1 MLDSF
6 FTGLLL
12 VLQWPAIGFL
22 VLGVVLGIWLGAVP
36 GLSGIVGMVI
46 ILPFTFGMDP
56 VAAFALLL
64 ALYAVTSTG
73 DTLSAVLL
81 GVPGTASAA
90 ATVIDGYPLAQK
102 GQAERALG
110 AAFTVSMIGGVVGG
124 VILAVS
130 LPVIRPM
137 ILLFGSPEFFM
148 LGLLGLTMVG
158 ALSGASMLKGLCSA
172 GLGLLLSMIGYAP
185 ASPIPRYWFD
195 QVFLLE
201 GLPLVAV
208 VLGLFAIP
216 EVMELT
222 IRDRSISAVPR
233 DQSAGGG
240 MMEGVRDAMRNWG
253 LTLRCS
259 AIGIYIGMLPGLGAA
274 IVDWIAY
281 GHAVQSSKD
290 KSLFGQGDI
299 RGVIGPEAANNAV
312 RGGALIPTV
321 AFGIPGSASMA
332 VLLGALLIQGL
343 RPGQQ
348 MLLDKLDITYSM
360 VWSIIIANILAAL
373 LLMAASR
380 QIARVS
386 FVPGHFIVP
395 GVIVLV
401 FMGAWLDLP
410 NMGGWVVLLLAAA
423 AGVWMKR
430 AGWPR
435 PPLLLGFVL
444 GPIME
449 SGFRLSTRAFGTF
462 GWMERPF
469 VLVFAALIVATL
481 VWKAIVARNS
491 RKSGEAGP
499 AVGEGYA
506 GDPLLSTGFTLVLL
520 VCFAAAAWTAL
531 GWRPSARQFPLVIAL
546 PTIVLLGVLLWKEGR
561 AALAAA
567 YEAGGFGNALQV
579 SADDAMLAKTA
590 LFLATMVAVCLGA
603 LVVGQPLAL
612 TLYTL
617 GYLLFWGRVGL
628 RAALIYGAASLAF
641 LLGFYGLLLHT
652 AWLQPVLAL
661 PKWIV
666 GS

>member
-1 MLDSF
+1 MHASF
-6 FTGLLL
+6 LNGLLL

-22 VLGVVLGIWLGAVP
+22 CLGVILGIWLGAVP

-46 ILPFTFGMDP
+46 VLPFTFGMDP

-64 ALYAVTSTG
+64 SLYAVTSTG

-110 AAFTVSMIGGVVGG
+110 AAYTVSMIGGVLGG
-124 VILAVS
+124 LILAVS
-130 LPVIRPM
+130 LPVIRPL

-172 GLGLLLSMIGYAP
+172 GLGLLISMIGYAP
-185 ASPIPRYWFD
+185 ASPIPRYWFG

-201 GLPLVAV
+201 GLPLVAL

-222 IRDRSISAVPR
+222 LRNRSISSVPR
-233 DQSAGGG
+233 DQSSGGG
-240 MMEGVRDAMRNWG
+240 MMEGVRDALRHWG

-281 GHAVQSSKD
+281 GHAVQSAKD
-290 KSLFGQGDI
+290 KSMFGKGDI

-332 VLLGALLIQGL
+332 VLLGALVIQGL
-343 RPGQQ
+343 HPGQQ
-348 MLLDKLDITYSM
+348 MLLEKLDITYSM
-360 VWSIIIANILAAL
+360 VWTIIIANILAAL
-373 LLMAASR
+373 LLMIASR
-380 QIARVS
+380 PIARIS
-386 FVPGHFIVP
+386 FVPGHFLVP

-401 FMGAWLDLP
+401 FMGAWMDMP
-410 NMGGWVVLLLAAA
+410 NAGSWLVLLAAA
-423 AGVWMKR
+423 AGGVWMKR

-435 PPLLLGFVL
+435 PPVLLGFVL

-462 GWMERPF
+462 GWMSRPF
-469 VLVFAALIVATL
+469 VLIIAALIVATL
-481 VWKAIVARNS
+481 VWKLISWRASQKDA
-491 RKSGEAGP
+491 KPDA
-499 AVGEGYA
+499 GEGYA
-506 GDPLLSTGFTLVLL
+506 GDLVLSAAFTFVLL

-546 PTIVLLGVLLWKEGR
+546 PTIVFLVVLLWRETR
-561 AALAAA
+561 SVAAA
-567 YEAGGFGNALQV
+567 AGVAGFGALLRTT
-579 SADDAMLAKTA
+579 ATEAMLPKTA
-590 LFLATMVAVCLGA
+590 LFIATLIGVFIAA
-603 LVVGQPLAL
+603 WFFGQPLAL
-612 TLYTL
+612 TAYPILYL
-617 GYLLFWGRVGL
+617 IFWGKLGL
-628 RAALIYGAASLAF
+628 RAAIIYGAVTLAF
-641 LLGFYGLLLHT
+641 LLAFYGMLLHT
-652 AWLQPVLAL
+652 AWLTPVIPLFG
-661 PKWIV
+661 